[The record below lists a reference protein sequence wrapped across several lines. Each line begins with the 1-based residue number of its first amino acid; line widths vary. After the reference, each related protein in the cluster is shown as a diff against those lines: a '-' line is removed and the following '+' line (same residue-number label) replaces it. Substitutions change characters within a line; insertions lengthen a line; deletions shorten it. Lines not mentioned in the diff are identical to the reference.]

1 MSNKGRMTA
10 SFVSDRMSR
19 RPVGHI
25 RRVSTKGA
33 YRLERADIVQIGSRV
48 FAKQIP
54 KPKERQLFRQKQRE
68 RRSGPGYLRSKYPN
82 PRSDSCFARNSES
95 DAVVQGICEANTQTQ
110 GTIGESEAFAESSA
124 GSGVRKTLRFPTR
137 WKTLTSTESATR
149 EDVVLPIAPDRH
161 P

>member
-33 YRLERADIVQIGSRV
+33 YRLGRADMERADMERADIVRIGSRV

-68 RRSGPGYLRSKYPN
+68 RRIGPG
-82 PRSDSCFARNSES
+82 
-95 DAVVQGICEANTQTQ
+95 
-110 GTIGESEAFAESSA
+110 
-124 GSGVRKTLRFPTR
+124 
-137 WKTLTSTESATR
+137 
-149 EDVVLPIAPDRH
+149 
-161 P
+161 